1 MCKHN
6 KFVAQQFGFLDI
18 AQCWSL
24 AELIASSSNDIESDD
39 DMFFNQI
46 PFPKNILES
55 LYVYIQK
62 LSICF
67 HQNKRKRSHF
77 PLGYCTFH
85 RITIFRRRQ
94 CCAVPLDV
102 TAHHMSF
109 REHPVLA
116 ANLSITA

>member
-1 MCKHN
+1 MFDVKIEMCKHN

-55 LYVYIQK
+55 LYVYIFK
-62 LSICF
+62 
-67 HQNKRKRSHF
+67 
-77 PLGYCTFH
+77 
-85 RITIFRRRQ
+85 
-94 CCAVPLDV
+94 
-102 TAHHMSF
+102 
-109 REHPVLA
+109 
-116 ANLSITA
+116 